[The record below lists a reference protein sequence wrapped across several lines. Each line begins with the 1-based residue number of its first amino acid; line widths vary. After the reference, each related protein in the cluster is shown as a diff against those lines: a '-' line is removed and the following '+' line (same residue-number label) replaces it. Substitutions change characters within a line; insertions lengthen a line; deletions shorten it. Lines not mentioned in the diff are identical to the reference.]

1 MTCEKSK
8 RDGAFTVCLD
18 PSKHD
23 GKRVSPGTCARCK
36 GLPVPEHVKI
46 ERKDYRGCQPCK
58 QKMLD
63 QMKKGNDDGIKTSG
77 V

>member
-1 MTCEKSK
+1 MSGLKNMITRIIRKES
-8 RDGAFTVCLD
+8 GQEVVV
-18 PSKHD
+18 
-23 GKRVSPGTCARCK
+23 RVNAK
-36 GLPVPEHVKI
+36 V
-46 ERKDYRGCQPCK
+46 KDYRGCQPCK